1 MWKKKF
7 ISENPEGMVGN
18 KCRSKLKVAVM
29 KWGVKKCSRGRLKK
43 EDGTGWIKI
52 RLNYGA
58 YKNKKKCAQMI
69 SQELLGVIP
78 IIGSL

>member
-1 MWKKKF
+1 
-7 ISENPEGMVGN
+7 
-18 KCRSKLKVAVM
+18 M
-29 KWGVKKCSRGRLKK
+29 KWGVKKCSKGRLKK